1 MRARREQPVVEG
13 LFQPVHLVIILG
25 IVLVVFGPGKLA
37 NVGGAMG
44 KSIKE
49 FKASAS
55 DPQPAAGGATVSVSM
70 PPVGAG
76 LTADRTERVAA
87 SDPSNV

>member
-1 MRARREQPVVEG
+1 M
-13 LFQPVHLVIILG
+13 HLVIILA

-49 FKASAS
+49 FKDNAADPGPSDEPKTAQVSALT
-55 DPQPAAGGATVSVSM
+55 AGGAT
-70 PPVGAG
+70 AAN
-76 LTADRTERVAA
+76 LQQKVAA

>member
-1 MRARREQPVVEG
+1 MIQG
-13 LFQPVHLVIILG
+13 LFQPMHLVIILA

-49 FKASAS
+49 FKEQSTDPVGDHDADANPEPIHVSAL
-55 DPQPAAGGATVSVSM
+55 AAGGA
-70 PPVGAG
+70 AA
-76 LTADRTERVAA
+76 ADLQQKVTA
-87 SDPSNV
+87 SDPSHV

>member
-1 MRARREQPVVEG
+1 VVEG
-13 LFQPVHLVIILG
+13 LFQPTHLVIILA

-49 FKASAS
+49 FKDNATDPKQNDAPASVHA
-55 DPQPAAGGATVSVSM
+55 AALTAGGAAASD
-70 PPVGAG
+70 
-76 LTADRTERVAA
+76 LQQKVAA

>member
-1 MRARREQPVVEG
+1 VVEG
-13 LFQPVHLVIILG
+13 LFQPMHLIIILG

-49 FKASAS
+49 FRASTT
-55 DPQPAAGGATVSVSM
+55 DPQPNAPGTTVSVSM
-70 PPVGAG
+70 TPVGAG
-76 LTADRTERVAA
+76 TTADLTEKVVA

>member
-1 MRARREQPVVEG
+1 M
-13 LFQPVHLVIILG
+13 HLIIILG

-37 NVGGAMG
+37 DVGGAMG

-49 FKASAS
+49 FKANTS
-55 DPQPAAGGATVSVSM
+55 DPQPGAAGTTAPASIPSIE
-70 PPVGAG
+70 AG
-76 LTADRTERVAA
+76 LTADPREKVVA

>member
-1 MRARREQPVVEG
+1 MVEG
-13 LFQPVHLVIILG
+13 LFQPLRLIIILG

-44 KSIKE
+44 KSIRE
-49 FKASAS
+49 FKANTN
-55 DPQPAAGGATVSVSM
+55 DPHPNTGRTTVSVSA

-76 LTADRTERVAA
+76 MIADLHEKAVA
-87 SDPSNV
+87 SDPANV

>member
-1 MRARREQPVVEG
+1 MVQG
-13 LFQPVHLVIILG
+13 LFQPMHLIIILA

-49 FKASAS
+49 FKEQSTEPTGEHDAEANPEPIQVSAL
-55 DPQPAAGGATVSVSM
+55 AAGGAATISDLQQKV
-70 PPVGAG
+70 
-76 LTADRTERVAA
+76 TA
-87 SDPSNV
+87 SDPSHV